1 MQHIAESS
9 QKPDK
14 VVVENCP
21 DKIIV
26 RLADNITEKTIE
38 EQEEKQ
44 TVYEYDE
51 VSFAL
56 PDGRVET
63 VESITENFE
72 DWWLYGCEDHTPPT
86 LEERVSVLEDIIME
100 E

>member
-1 MQHIAESS
+1 MQYSAESS
-9 QKPDK
+9 SYPDK

-26 RLADNITEKTIE
+26 RLADNITEKTVE
-38 EQEEKQ
+38 KGKQ

-51 VSFAL
+51 VGFVL

-63 VESITENFE
+63 VESITESFE